1 LLEKPKFLQG
11 LYPFTG
17 VGLENPI
24 QLQPEIR
31 YKVPSDKRSQLIYFR
46 AGNSSSE
53 MIYIVF
59 KRNGKPMRYFP
70 IGAKDAVH
78 VSLAV
83 IEDLQPETSLELLVV
98 VAAPQ
103 DVRGSVL
110 LDVGLV
116 EI

>member
-1 LLEKPKFLQG
+1 
-11 LYPFTG
+11 
-17 VGLENPI
+17 
-24 QLQPEIR
+24 
-31 YKVPSDKRSQLIYFR
+31 
-46 AGNSSSE
+46 

-83 IEDLQPETSLELLVV
+83 IEDLQPDTSLELL